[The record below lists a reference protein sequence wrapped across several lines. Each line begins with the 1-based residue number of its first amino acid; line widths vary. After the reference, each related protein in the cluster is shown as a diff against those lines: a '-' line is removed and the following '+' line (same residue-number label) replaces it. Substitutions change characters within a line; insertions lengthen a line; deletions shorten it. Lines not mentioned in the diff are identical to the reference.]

1 MQFIKDDCGYVVN
14 VSAALAFWKE
24 EMCDDCSDSWDIK
37 FLMPDNKEVTLCF
50 DTIERRDA
58 AFAKLVAKDKP
69 VEDVK
74 VAPAALKFEDITFHD
89 VITCLKKI
97 GFLDVC
103 IVSHKS
109 EPWAE
114 VLVFQLKST
123 PGTHDFD
130 HRFEYPV
137 PRTIKDWQSLIRR
150 ICIRVTPIPI
160 PYFSGNTLDYDFG
173 YDLDLAE
180 PPAPIDVPEL
190 APTPFKFEDITDDYI
205 IALLNRL
212 GFSAVT
218 ISSHQLTKGL
228 ILPISYVKIS
238 AQSPLEVV
246 TMTWRKP
253 ISIRSWQ
260 EFITELCTD
269 GSLPVPQFI
278 GDTLDYTHVNGTF
291 QVVPPAPLKRTVLP
305 LEGLDAEGIK
315 STCDHAAN
323 ILEENLIKEG
333 RLEEEPAPVEPLL
346 TFDEIDNEEIE
357 ALLKKLGF
365 TSVRISYRGSTF
377 DVPDLFIQ
385 FRLEVGYRR
394 VTGEYL
400 ARNAIRDWQA
410 IICDLCAK
418 TFTLPIPTFIGET
431 LEYHYE
437 RVEKETPVPETRPLA
452 PGLKFEDITFEYIES
467 LLYKLGFH
475 YITIYPYD
483 DSGVAEDD
491 VVFKLESPEDK
502 HVWRYPLPKTIKE
515 WQRIIC
521 EMCSNARDLPI
532 PTFIGETLEYDY
544 ERAEKET
551 PSLMPQTTSPTR
563 GRSIS
568 PWEVPPPLK
577 FEDIQAEHIIAIL
590 ENLGFIVNDV
600 CVLPTTAVYV
610 SVNFKRDGIDEK
622 YRQVYEGV
630 QKVMDWQAIIRDV
643 CRMADKQVP
652 EFKGDTLIHTVNEK
666 LANCTYE
673 PVLDDNNEPIL
684 IFKNGE
690 ITPEH
695 IVGVLE
701 SLGFTDVRVELPT
714 HTLPM
719 EVPQVFIAVLYKHEG
734 HIWNSCTYHDVPD
747 WVGDWQ
753 LIIKEVCKKVGRP
766 VPQFNGWLEVDE
778 TKDTLSN
785 KAALTDV
792 PGLKFEDIT
801 HEDIHQI
808 FTKLGFSNVCII
820 TTKGGLAP
828 IEISLYFKQDGEKK
842 EYHQI
847 YAGIQK
853 VCGWQTIIKDVC
865 INTKQPVPQF
875 NSLDSLEYT
884 LPTEENNFDVKFEDI
899 TDTHIAEILENL
911 GFREVCVAELSGG
924 AKNIYVS
931 VDTENDGTSRNYRD
945 YYATPK
951 SILDWQTIIR
961 DVCKRA
967 RRFIPQFIGDYTLC
981 YIDKAKNKIDEEDIK

>member
-1 MQFIKDDCGYVVN
+1 MQFIEDDYEYIVN

-103 IVSHKS
+103 IAPRKS
-109 EPWAE
+109 EVWAE
-114 VLVFQLKST
+114 VFVFQLKST

-180 PPAPIDVPEL
+180 PPAPIDVRERPLKFEDIHDDYIKALLDKLGVTDVHMSRFPPENGL
-190 APTPFKFEDITDDYI
+190 LLSFVNKPAREADLVYCSPSTIEDWQKIIQEACRHSDEKLFIPTFIGDTLTYYYETGVVPVVPSAALKFEDITHDYI

-218 ISSHQLTKGL
+218 ISSHQRKGL
-228 ILPISYVKIS
+228 ILPISYVKIT

-253 ISIRSWQ
+253 LSIRSWQ

-291 QVVPPAPLKRTVLP
+291 QVVPPAALKRTVLP

-333 RLEEEPAPVEPLL
+333 RLEE
-346 TFDEIDNEEIE
+346 
-357 ALLKKLGF
+357 
-365 TSVRISYRGSTF
+365 
-377 DVPDLFIQ
+377 Q
-385 FRLEVGYRR
+385 
-394 VTGEYL
+394 
-400 ARNAIRDWQA
+400 
-410 IICDLCAK
+410 
-418 TFTLPIPTFIGET
+418 
-431 LEYHYE
+431 
-437 RVEKETPVPETRPLA
+437 PVPETRPLA
-452 PGLKFEDITFEYIES
+452 PGLKFEDITFEYIEN
-467 LLYKLGFH
+467 LLYKLGFY

-483 DSGVAEDD
+483 ESGVAEDD
-491 VVFKLESPEDK
+491 VVFKLESRENK

-515 WQRIIC
+515 WQSIIC

-532 PTFIGETLEYDY
+532 PSFIGDTLEYDY
-544 ERAEKET
+544 EKAPKET
-551 PSLMPQTTSPTR
+551 PDLMPQTTSPTR

-568 PWEVPPPLK
+568 PWALPPPLK
-577 FEDIQAEHIIAIL
+577 FEDIQAEHIIA
-590 ENLGFIVNDV
+590 
-600 CVLPTTAVYV
+600 
-610 SVNFKRDGIDEK
+610 
-622 YRQVYEGV
+622 
-630 QKVMDWQAIIRDV
+630 
-643 CRMADKQVP
+643 
-652 EFKGDTLIHTVNEK
+652 
-666 LANCTYE
+666 
-673 PVLDDNNEPIL
+673 
-684 IFKNGE
+684 
-690 ITPEH
+690 
-695 IVGVLE
+695 
-701 SLGFTDVRVELPT
+701 
-714 HTLPM
+714 
-719 EVPQVFIAVLYKHEG
+719 
-734 HIWNSCTYHDVPD
+734 
-747 WVGDWQ
+747 
-753 LIIKEVCKKVGRP
+753 
-766 VPQFNGWLEVDE
+766 
-778 TKDTLSN
+778 
-785 KAALTDV
+785 
-792 PGLKFEDIT
+792 
-801 HEDIHQI
+801 
-808 FTKLGFSNVCII
+808 
-820 TTKGGLAP
+820 
-828 IEISLYFKQDGEKK
+828 
-842 EYHQI
+842 
-847 YAGIQK
+847 
-853 VCGWQTIIKDVC
+853 
-865 INTKQPVPQF
+865 
-875 NSLDSLEYT
+875 
-884 LPTEENNFDVKFEDI
+884 
-899 TDTHIAEILENL
+899 ILENL

-951 SILDWQTIIR
+951 CIADWQAIIK
-961 DVCKRA
+961 DVCRGTA
-967 RRFIPQFIGDYTLC
+967 RFIPQFIGDYTLC
-981 YIDKAKNKIDEEDIK
+981 YIDKAKNKTDEEDIK